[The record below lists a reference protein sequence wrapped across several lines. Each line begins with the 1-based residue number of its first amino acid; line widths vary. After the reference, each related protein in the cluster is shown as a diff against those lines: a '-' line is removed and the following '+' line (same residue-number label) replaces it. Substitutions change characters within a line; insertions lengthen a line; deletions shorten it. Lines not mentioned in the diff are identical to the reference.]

1 MRICGNLVLFC
12 LGGDT
17 LIVYDRG
24 KYKYVWQ
31 IQVCFDVSNFE
42 ELSFTQ
48 AQGFQGEE
56 VFYTL
61 MINSVAAIEA

>member
-17 LIVYDRG
+17 LIIYDRG

-42 ELSFTQ
+42 DLSFTQ
-48 AQGFQGEE
+48 TQGFQGEE

-61 MINSVAAIEA
+61 IINSVAVIEA